1 MNKQQLTTLLET
13 ALPGAIVMV
22 NGDDGVHFDAI
33 IIYKPFEG
41 LTKVKQQ
48 QLVYEVVG
56 EKIRSGELHAL
67 ALKTYT
73 PEQWTAIQQ
82 VQND

>member
-13 ALPGAIVMV
+13 TLPGAIAIV

-33 IIYKPFEG
+33 IIYKQFEG

-56 EKIRSGELHAL
+56 ESIRSGELHAL